1 MSRSGRLFAVA
12 SLLAAF
18 GSVVAWQREPES
30 TAAATSDDGAALFQ
44 AKGCAACHDGPDS
57 SAPTGATFPSLA
69 DVSTWAGERRPGL
82 SAEQYLTESIREPGA
97 FLSPVFSPGGGGP
110 TTAMP
115 ALELTDAEVDAI
127 VEYLLA
133 G

>member
-1 MSRSGRLFAVA
+1 MSRSARLFAVA

-18 GSVVAWQREPES
+18 GSVVAWQHEPVS
-30 TAAATSDDGAALFQ
+30 TAAATSADGAALFQ
-44 AKGCAACHDGPDS
+44 AKGCASCHHGPDS
-57 SAPTGATFPSLA
+57 SALSGESFPSLA
-69 DVSTWAGERRPGL
+69 DVSTWAGERRSDL

-97 FLSPVFSPGGGGP
+97 FRSPMFSPAGGP
-110 TTAMP
+110 TMAMP
-115 ALELTDAEVDAI
+115 VLELTDVEVDAI